1 MVILYDRVIPYEK
14 EGREMTDFLEKVYK
28 VTFDKSYRKY
38 RILGIVPVAMIQYF
52 FLWFLCAR

>member
-14 EGREMTDFLEKVYK
+14 EGREMTDFLEKLYK
-28 VTFDKSYRKY
+28 VTFDKSCRKY
-38 RILGIVPVAMIQYF
+38 RILGIVSVAVIQYF

>member
-1 MVILYDRVIPYEK
+1 
-14 EGREMTDFLEKVYK
+14 MTDFLEKLYK

-38 RILGIVPVAMIQYF
+38 RILGIVPVAVIQYF